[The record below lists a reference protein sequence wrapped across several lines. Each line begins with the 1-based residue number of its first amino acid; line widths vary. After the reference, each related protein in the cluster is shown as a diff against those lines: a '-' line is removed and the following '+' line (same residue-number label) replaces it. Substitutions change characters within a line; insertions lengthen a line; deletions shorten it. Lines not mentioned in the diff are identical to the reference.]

1 MWMELKLGTLVLLIS
16 STPVMVLSS
25 FSMGLVMSF
34 SMSTTELLLYGV
46 AMKTS
51 GVTTSGKLTLG
62 ITK

>member
-25 FSMGLVMSF
+25 FSIGLVMSF

-46 AMKTS
+46 PMNTS

-62 ITK
+62 ITM